1 MHPMM
6 RLARRILAPVMAG
19 VLLTGG
25 SNAQG
30 VSPRQLVEVADLDEL
45 AVSPDGSLVAFRVQ
59 RPSIE
64 RNTYDTIW
72 YVQPMDASAP
82 ARRVGEGGQPLRES
96 DGASLAPAGVV
107 WSPDG
112 RFLYYRAL
120 LDGRVA
126 VWCARADGSEARAV
140 TGDEADVRRFRLAA
154 DGRSLRYSVGAS
166 RQQVSDAEQAEYDNG
181 IHIDETIPLGQPLY
195 RSGRLDGRGATQRL
209 RDGDVIRSP
218 LLAGVPDRWREI
230 DLMTGN
236 TRDASGEDAPPA
248 SPPPTRV
255 AAFKPW
261 KLAWDAPAARVAM
274 LAHVTEW
281 QGVGPQPEVVLSV
294 LAAGRGARPVRC
306 RDALCTGKPITA
318 IQWRPGHDEVLFT
331 LTDADDNQAQSIFR
345 WHIASGRVFPVVR
358 TSGLMNGGR
367 SVPGSCGVSAV
378 ALVCVAADARH
389 PPRLE
394 RIDLESGD
402 RHVLFDPNA
411 ELAAEMA
418 GVPVQRLQWQ
428 DASGRRFNGL
438 YFPARRAA
446 QGPAPLFLTYYR
458 CSGFVRGGVGDEWP
472 LATLAERGISAL
484 CINAPPSV
492 QDAVTR
498 FEIGRSAIESVIDL
512 LSSRGEIEPGNVGM
526 GGLSYGT
533 EVTLWMAMNSDV
545 VSAASVSSI
554 AFSPLAYTLMSLS
567 GDPFFSRLR
576 TYWQLG
582 DPEAT
587 PAQWK
592 RLSPALNLE
601 RIDIPVLMQLPE
613 QEYVHTLD
621 YAVALIRDRRADLY
635 VYPNEAHQK
644 FQPRHK
650 LAVYERN
657 LDWFRFWLQGI
668 EDPHPSKAR
677 QYARWRM
684 MADRRD
690 ASSPGRTPD

>member
-6 RLARRILAPVMAG
+6 RLVRRILAPVVAG
-19 VLLTGG
+19 LLLTGG
-25 SNAQG
+25 SSAQG

-64 RNTYDTIW
+64 RNTHDATW
-72 YVQPMDASAP
+72 YVQPVDASAP

-96 DGASLAPAGVV
+96 DGASLAPAGVA

-126 VWCARADGSEARAV
+126 VWRARADGSGARVV
-140 TGDEADVRRFRLAA
+140 TRDEADVRRFRLAA
-154 DGRSLRYSVGAS
+154 DGRTLRYSVGAT

-195 RSGRLDGRGATQRL
+195 RSGRLDGRAATQRL
-209 RDGDVIRSP
+209 HGGDVIRSP
-218 LLAGVPDRWREI
+218 LLADVPDRWREI

-236 TRDASGEDAPPA
+236 TRDASGEGAPSAA
-248 SPPPTRV
+248 SPHDQV
-255 AAFKPW
+255 ATFKPW
-261 KLAWDAPAARVAM
+261 KLAWDAHAARAAM
-274 LAHVTEW
+274 LVHVTEW
-281 QGVGPQPEVVLSV
+281 QGIGPRPEVALSV
-294 LAAGRGARPVRC
+294 LAAGRGTRPIRC
-306 RDALCTGKPITA
+306 RDALCTSKPITA

-331 LTDADDNQAQSIFR
+331 LTDEGDSQAQSIFR

-367 SVPGSCGVSAV
+367 AVPDACAASAV
-378 ALVCVAADARH
+378 ALVCVAADVRH

-394 RIDLESGD
+394 RIDLDSGD

-411 ELAAEMA
+411 ALAADMA
-418 GVPVQRLQWQ
+418 DVPVERLQWQ
-428 DASGRRFNGL
+428 DAAGRRFNGL

-446 QGPAPLFLTYYR
+446 HRPAPLFLTYYR

-472 LATLAERGISAL
+472 LATLAESGISAL

-498 FEIGRSAIESVIDL
+498 FEIGRSAIESVIGL
-512 LSSRGEIEPGNVGM
+512 LSSRGEIEPGSVGM

-533 EVTLWMAMNSDV
+533 EVTLWMAMNSDML
-545 VSAASVSSI
+545 SAASVSSI

-582 DPEAT
+582 SPEAT

-592 RLSPALNLE
+592 RLSPAFNLE

-613 QEYVHTLD
+613 QEYLHTLD
-621 YAVALIRDRRADLY
+621 YAVTLIRDRRADLY

-677 QYARWRM
+677 QYARWRT
-684 MADRRD
+684 MAGRRN
-690 ASSPGRTPD
+690 AALPGQVHD